1 MKYIAS
7 CLKEMNKS
15 ILRITIIIIL
25 LMTILLSACSSSKS
39 TSTTIPLPTSQQ
51 NVGYP
56 APQTDDTVNSSYPG
70 PTSPS
75 SSNPTPT
82 KVIDPQ
88 MGIIRGR
95 LLRTNVPIPDISLY
109 LATVMKDNNGNDIV
123 AGLDLSKAETATTAQ
138 DGSFTFSNVPLGRYG
153 LVLDIVNQQYL
164 LSYPDKEEAIIMQI
178 EAGKEINLGDLNYDE
193 LPLP

>member
-1 MKYIAS
+1 MKYFAS
-7 CLKEMNKS
+7 YLTEMHKS
-15 ILRITIIIIL
+15 LLRITII
-25 LMTILLSACSSSKS
+25 TILLIPILLNACSSPKS
-39 TSTTIPLPTSQQ
+39 TPTTITLPTSQQ

-70 PTSPS
+70 PSFPS

-95 LLRTNVPIPDISLY
+95 LLRSNMPIPDISLY

-123 AGLDLSKAETATTAQ
+123 AGLDLSKAETTTTGQ
-138 DGSFTFSNVPLGRYG
+138 DGSFTFVNVPLGRYA

-164 LSYPDKEEAIIMQI
+164 LSYPDKEEAIIMQV